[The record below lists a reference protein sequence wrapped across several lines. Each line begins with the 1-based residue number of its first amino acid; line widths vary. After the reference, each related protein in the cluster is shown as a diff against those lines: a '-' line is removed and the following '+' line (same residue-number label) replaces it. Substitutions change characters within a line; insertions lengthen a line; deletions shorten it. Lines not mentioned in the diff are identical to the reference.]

1 MKINVGTIDRVVR
14 VIVGLVL
21 IAFALGFVWPA
32 TGWNWV
38 GWIGIIPL
46 ATGAVGSCP
55 LYSVLGLS
63 TCADEEG
70 LSAPTKAP
78 PGARVARR
86 RPRPSTVCR

>member
-1 MKINVGTIDRVVR
+1 MKINVGTIDRIVR
-14 VIVGLVL
+14 VIVGIVL
-21 IAFALGFVWPA
+21 IAFALGFVGPT

-63 TCADEEG
+63 TC
-70 LSAPTKAP
+70 PMKKA
-78 PGARVARR
+78 
-86 RPRPSTVCR
+86 

>member
-1 MKINVGTIDRVVR
+1 MSINVGTIDRIARVV
-14 VIVGLVL
+14 VGLVL
-21 IAFALGFVWPA
+21 IAFAFGLIWPA

-63 TCADEEG
+63 SCP
-70 LSAPTKAP
+70 APKKA
-78 PGARVARR
+78 
-86 RPRPSTVCR
+86 